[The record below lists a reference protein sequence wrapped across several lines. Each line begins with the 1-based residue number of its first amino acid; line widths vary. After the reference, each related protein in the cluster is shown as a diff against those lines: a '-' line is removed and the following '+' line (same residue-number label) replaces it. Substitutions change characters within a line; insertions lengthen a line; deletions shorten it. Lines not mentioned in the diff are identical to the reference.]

1 MREIL
6 ENLVVLPMP
15 LVLMAVVGLIFWAK
29 RGLSLMLFTLST
41 LLLVIFSMP
50 ITGRGLEAPL
60 ADAAR
65 PYDKG
70 ARPAPV
76 AIVVP
81 TAGIF
86 EDITGGWWASSSSIR
101 RAVAARALQRQTGLP
116 LLLIGG
122 TPKQEKKSEAAVVAH
137 HLGLSGPSVITET
150 KARDTAETARAAA
163 RMVAELDGNA
173 VILVTSPSHVAR
185 MAAAL
190 RHQGLFVTAVPT
202 APPDGAIRAARPGE
216 VDTGLLMQFVPSA
229 NGMARSS
236 RAMREYVAILWY
248 IIQGD
253 LRIAD
258 VIGG

>member
-6 ENLVVLPMP
+6 ENLVVLPIP
-15 LVLMAVVGLIFWAK
+15 LILMAVVGLIFWAK
-29 RGLSLMLFTLST
+29 HGLSLILFTLST
-41 LLLVIFSMP
+41 LLLLIFSMP

-65 PYDKG
+65 PYDKA

-81 TAGIF
+81 TGGIF

-116 LLLIGG
+116 MLLIGG
-122 TPKQEKKSEAAVVAH
+122 TPKKEKQSEAAVVAH

-150 KARDTAETARAAA
+150 KARDTAETAQAAA
-163 RMVAELDGNA
+163 RMVGDMDGNA

-185 MAAAL
+185 MAGAL
-190 RHQGLFVTAVPT
+190 RHRGLFVTTVPT
-202 APPDGAIRAARPGE
+202 APPDDAIRAERPGE
-216 VDTGLLMQFVPSA
+216 VNSGLLMQFVPSA
-229 NGMARSS
+229 NGLARSS

-253 LRIAD
+253 LRLAD
-258 VIGG
+258 VFGG